1 MKFAVAIT
9 LAAACLSSVL
19 AAGGKEFSY
28 NANGLDWDEVAELCG
43 TGMSQSPIDVRS
55 DMAVPAASQ
64 AGDRGV
70 TTFGA
75 STDLNKVN
83 IENTGHGLNTN
94 FDATDFDAVIDT
106 PEGPQSLTPLQFHWH
121 SPSEHSIDG
130 IIYPLEVHLVTITN
144 VTEELAVIGTM
155 YKYGDMNPLL
165 EKLWPTEAD
174 DFAFRIKGEEAP
186 EDYLHAK
193 GAKKDINGFEIDVLK
208 DLFPQDTSYFAYRG
222 SLTTPPCS
230 EGVYWH
236 LMKNPVEASVD
247 QVLNF
252 QNVLSETSD
261 GIRTNNRSPMPLNGR
276 EIVSFP

>member
-1 MKFAVAIT
+1 MGHSIRSSKKREATNPDKQTTKMKFAVAIT

-130 IIYPLEVHLVTITN
+130 IIYPL
-144 VTEELAVIGTM
+144 
-155 YKYGDMNPLL
+155 L

>member
-1 MKFAVAIT
+1 M
-9 LAAACLSSVL
+9 
-19 AAGGKEFSY
+19 G
-28 NANGLDWDEVAELCG
+28 
-43 TGMSQSPIDVRS
+43 
-55 DMAVPAASQ
+55 

-106 PEGPQSLTPLQFHWH
+106 PEGPQSLT
-121 SPSEHSIDG
+121 
-130 IIYPLEVHLVTITN
+130 PLEVHLVTITN

-208 DLFPQDTSYFAYRG
+208 DLFSQDTSYFAYRG

>member
-1 MKFAVAIT
+1 MGQTTKMKFAVAIT

-64 AGDRGV
+64 AGDRGG

-155 YKYGDMNPLL
+155 YKYG
-165 EKLWPTEAD
+165 
-174 DFAFRIKGEEAP
+174 
-186 EDYLHAK
+186 
-193 GAKKDINGFEIDVLK
+193 AKKDINGFEIDVLK

-252 QNVLSETSD
+252 QNVL
-261 GIRTNNRSPMPLNGR
+261 
-276 EIVSFP
+276 

>member
-1 MKFAVAIT
+1 MG
-9 LAAACLSSVL
+9 
-19 AAGGKEFSY
+19 AAGGKEFSHG
-28 NANGLDWDEVAELCG
+28 ANGLDWDEVAELCG
-43 TGMSQSPIDVRS
+43 TGMSQSPIDARS

-94 FDATDFDAVIDT
+94 
-106 PEGPQSLTPLQFHWH
+106 
-121 SPSEHSIDG
+121 IDG
-130 IIYPLEVHLVTITN
+130 IIYPLEVPLVTITN

-222 SLTTPPCS
+222 SLTTP
-230 EGVYWH
+230 H
-236 LMKNPVEASVD
+236 AA
-247 QVLNF
+247 
-252 QNVLSETSD
+252 
-261 GIRTNNRSPMPLNGR
+261 R
-276 EIVSFP
+276 ES

>member
-1 MKFAVAIT
+1 
-9 LAAACLSSVL
+9 
-19 AAGGKEFSY
+19 
-28 NANGLDWDEVAELCG
+28 
-43 TGMSQSPIDVRS
+43 
-55 DMAVPAASQ
+55 MAVPAASQ

>member
-1 MKFAVAIT
+1 
-9 LAAACLSSVL
+9 
-19 AAGGKEFSY
+19 
-28 NANGLDWDEVAELCG
+28 
-43 TGMSQSPIDVRS
+43 MSQSPIDVRS
-55 DMAVPAASQ
+55 DLAVPAASQ

-174 DFAFRIKGEEAP
+174 DFAFRIKGETDDETIFNQ
-186 EDYLHAK
+186 K
-193 GAKKDINGFEIDVLK
+193 GLTSDVPTDIDVMKEL
-208 DLFPQDTSYFAYRG
+208 LPTDTSYFAY
-222 SLTTPPCS
+222 
-230 EGVYWH
+230 
-236 LMKNPVEASVD
+236 
-247 QVLNF
+247 
-252 QNVLSETSD
+252 
-261 GIRTNNRSPMPLNGR
+261 
-276 EIVSFP
+276 